1 MEYKFTHKFGLD
13 EGQTILDPFCGT
25 GTTLVEGKRVGI
37 RGIGFETNPMAH
49 FASSVKVDWG
59 IAPEALMKHA
69 LSVAQ
74 SARKILPAPTAA
86 DLRTL
91 SPEALGLLLKD
102 SISPLPLHKSLVLL
116 EQLRLLK
123 NEKFFRHEL
132 LALAKTLV
140 FSASNLQNALT
151 TRS

>member
-1 MEYKFTHKFGLD
+1 
-13 EGQTILDPFCGT
+13 
-25 GTTLVEGKRVGI
+25 
-37 RGIGFETNPMAH
+37 
-49 FASSVKVDWG
+49 VDWG

-140 FSASNLQNALT
+140 FSASNLQYALT